1 MKMVPNRAKDAFVVK
16 NLQNV
21 MHGISTVDDG
31 MDKRLPVKKQG
42 GPSKSST
49 KRSTDQVYLTESN
62 TATTQKR
69 KFMDTFIHPH
79 SRVIFKLT
87 ITLKMTKVFRE
98 FTETLMNLIT
108 NAQMIDP
115 RFKKIEEIHYPTLQS
130 ISLW

>member
-1 MKMVPNRAKDAFVVK
+1 MTMKQRNGGRKRTRPSRTKRKWPGKRRWKVHLMKMVPNRAKDAFVVK
-16 NLQNV
+16 NLQDV

-49 KRSTDQVYLTESN
+49 KRSTDQVYLTKSN

-79 SRVIFKLT
+79 SRVILKLT
-87 ITLKMTKVFRE
+87 TTLKMTKVFRE
-98 FTETLMNLIT
+98 FN
-108 NAQMIDP
+108 
-115 RFKKIEEIHYPTLQS
+115 
-130 ISLW
+130 